1 MKNDEKTIYLNPEL
15 KNKSPNP
22 IATILKT
29 LVTVLW
35 IGGAILGI
43 GLGFV
48 IGSKSHFSFIT
59 MIITWAVAF
68 SLGLFPYAFAEI
80 ISLLH
85 QANNI
90 SYKIEMPSVNS
101 LTNTV
106 SIGDR
111 INDRNDKW
119 EYDLDYKDNTI
130 PFDIK
135 KLSAESAGQEGYLTL
150 LIKPTVAFI
159 VIDAIM
165 VDICVENKLGEPY
178 TLSDIVFTEFERAG
192 ELQRS
197 SGVICQ
203 LTKNMISNIKS
214 IEVIVKEY
222 SVNKKAYKIG
232 QDEYFIS
239 EKTEGESIDDLMA
252 TVYHMNSTIEV
263 YKYFEELAAKGSIL
277 ATPELVKKLREDAEI
292 ERLYGNHYKE
302 CIKKLES
309 HFRIRHEETSE
320 EQTKEIFQPES
331 EPIDETTS
339 EVQEPASVAHEVQ
352 VEEDKNDSNEVVFCI
367 RCGHKI
373 ESPDSIFCPKC
384 GERIIR

>member
-1 MKNDEKTIYLNPEL
+1 MRNDEKTIYLNPEL

-22 IATILKT
+22 IAAILKT

-43 GLGFV
+43 ALGFV

-85 QANNI
+85 QANNT
-90 SYKIEMPSVNS
+90 SYKIDMSVLNS

-106 SIGDR
+106 SVGDR
-111 INDRNDKW
+111 TNDSNDKW

-130 PFDIK
+130 PFNIK
-135 KLSAESAGQEGYLTL
+135 KLNAESVGQEGYLTL

-192 ELQRS
+192 ELLSS
-197 SGVICQ
+197 SGITCQ
-203 LTKNMISNIKS
+203 LTKNMLSNIKS
-214 IEVIVKEY
+214 VEIIVKEY
-222 SVNKKAYKIG
+222 SVNKKVYKIG
-232 QDEYFIS
+232 QDEYFFN
-239 EKTEGESIDDLMA
+239 EKTEGESIDELMA
-252 TVYHMNSTIEV
+252 TIYQMNSTIEV
-263 YKYFEELAAKGSIL
+263 YKYFEELAAKGSIW
-277 ATPELVKKLREDAEI
+277 ATPGLVQTLKKDAEI
-292 ERLYGNHYKE
+292 ERLYGNRYQE

-309 HFRIRHEETSE
+309 HFRIRHEEDPKEQPKETFQSE
-320 EQTKEIFQPES
+320 PK
-331 EPIDETTS
+331 PIDEELS
-339 EVQEPASVAHEVQ
+339 ELPEPESDEYEAQ
-352 VEEDKNDSNEVVFCI
+352 VEEDKNDSGEIVFCI

-373 ESPDSIFCPKC
+373 ESADSIFCPKC